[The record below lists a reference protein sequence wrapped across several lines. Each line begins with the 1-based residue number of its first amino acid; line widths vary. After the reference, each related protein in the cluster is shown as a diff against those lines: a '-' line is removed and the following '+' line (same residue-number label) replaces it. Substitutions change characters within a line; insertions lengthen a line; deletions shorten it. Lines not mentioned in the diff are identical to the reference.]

1 MIEED
6 VWAIEHQQEA
16 LDRYPDIPMH
26 TLPSDEPTL
35 AMRAIVE
42 RMTAA
47 EGGAAA

>member
-26 TLPSDEPTL
+26 TIPSDEPTL

-42 RMTAA
+42 KMTAA
-47 EGGAAA
+47 ETARTA